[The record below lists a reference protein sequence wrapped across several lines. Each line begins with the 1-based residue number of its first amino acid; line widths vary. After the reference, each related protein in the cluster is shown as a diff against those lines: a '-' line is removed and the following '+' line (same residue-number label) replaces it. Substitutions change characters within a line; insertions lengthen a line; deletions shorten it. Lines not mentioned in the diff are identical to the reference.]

1 MANQEHLEILKKG
14 VEVWN
19 KWREDNLRVIPDLTN
34 ARLNSAN
41 LFGVNLFRALLAEA
55 NLRGANLSEANFVSA
70 DLSGA
75 DLRDTNLSG
84 AKLNAK
90 LSGADLSSGYLSL
103 ANLSG
108 ADLSSA
114 NLHSANLVE
123 ANLIG
128 TKLICAN
135 LSSAVL
141 IGATLSYTNF
151 ISADITGANLY
162 ETRRGDWTIDRIKC
176 DYIFWDRLGKD
187 RTPKDRNF
195 NPGEFEQL
203 YKWRPL
209 NEFEHLIERS
219 IKFPPEYKQAGV
231 SILNYFAEILRKK
244 YPESNATVQ
253 IKQDGLKVIMTID
266 PAEGERQTFEEELNR
281 FGLVTTGKITPEEY
295 VGNNPLLLIELKSEL
310 RSAYNK
316 IELQKEL
323 IHYQERELKKS
334 DIQIER
340 FFNIFEKGINPN
352 ITVSP
357 TINVS
362 PTIKGDE
369 STIKARD
376 ITDSKLAAGNDN
388 KITEAKGN
396 RQ

>member
-1 MANQEHLEILKKG
+1 MANQEQVEILKKG

-19 KWREDNLRVIPDLTN
+19 KWREDNPDVRIDLSNTKLSF
-34 ARLNSAN
+34 ADI
-41 LFGVNLFRALLAEA
+41 
-55 NLRGANLSEANFVSA
+55 RGANLNNANLSSANLSSANLRKANLREADLFFANLCRANLISA
-70 DLSGA
+70 DLNRA
-75 DLRDTNLSG
+75 DLRKSNLISSDLRYV
-84 AKLNAK
+84 KLSHAK
-90 LSGADLSSGYLSL
+90 LSGAD
-103 ANLSG
+103 
-108 ADLSSA
+108 
-114 NLHSANLVE
+114 
-123 ANLIG
+123 
-128 TKLICAN
+128 
-135 LSSAVL
+135 
-141 IGATLSYTNF
+141 
-151 ISADITGANLY
+151 ITGASLY
-162 ETRRGDWTIDRIKC
+162 LTLRDDWEIENIRC
-176 DYIFWDRLGKD
+176 DYVYFDWERKE

-195 NPGEFEQL
+195 RPGEFEQL

-209 NEFEHLIERS
+209 NDFERLIERS
-219 IKFPPEYKQAGV
+219 IEFPPEYKQAGV

-244 YPESNATVQ
+244 YPESEATVR

-295 VGNNPLLLIELKSEL
+295 AGNNPLLLIELKSEL

-340 FFNIFEKGINPN
+340 FFNILEKGITPD

-357 TINVS
+357 TIIVS

-369 STIKARD
+369 SSIRARD
-376 ITDSKLAAGNDN
+376 ITDSTLAAGNDN
-388 KITEAKGN
+388 KITEAKDN